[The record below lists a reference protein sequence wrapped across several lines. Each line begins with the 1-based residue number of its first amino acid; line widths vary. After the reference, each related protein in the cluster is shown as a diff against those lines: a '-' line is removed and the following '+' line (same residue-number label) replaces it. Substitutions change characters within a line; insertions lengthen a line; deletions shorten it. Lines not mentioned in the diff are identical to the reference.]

1 VGARALSLLSSPP
14 PPPPQLLVNNA
25 GIYRNGKR
33 LHEFSEEDLDVCF
46 DVNAKGTFFG
56 AQEAIKR
63 FLA

>member
-1 VGARALSLLSSPP
+1 MGGGA
-14 PPPPQLLVNNA
+14 PQLLVNNA

-46 DVNAKGTFFG
+46 DVNAEGTFFG
-56 AQEAIKR
+56 AQEAIKQ